1 MRRTRGEPWKI
12 SGLPCVREVQ
22 RRDLLC
28 FHEPVVADKLNSSPV
43 ASGDPRP
50 YLRGELR
57 TLQSEVTAAM
67 AKTADRPTKLHLEDV
82 RDQIAKTLDAKFA
95 PQASAPRLGQSGRP
109 SAWDLDC
116 WRDYEMELLL
126 AEQP

>member
-1 MRRTRGEPWKI
+1 M
-12 SGLPCVREVQ
+12 Q
-22 RRDLLC
+22 RSYLT
-28 FHEPVVADKLNSSPV
+28 VVAEKLNGSPV
-43 ASGDPRP
+43 ASDDQRP

-57 TLQSEVTAAM
+57 SLQSEVTAAM
-67 AKTADRPTKLHLEDV
+67 AKTTDRPTKLHLEDV
-82 RDQIAKTLDAKFA
+82 RDQISKTLDPKFA
-95 PQASAPRLGQSGRP
+95 TPAAAPRLGLALRP

>member
-1 MRRTRGEPWKI
+1 M
-12 SGLPCVREVQ
+12 
-22 RRDLLC
+22 
-28 FHEPVVADKLNSSPV
+28 VADKLNSSPV
-43 ASGDPRP
+43 ASGGQRP
-50 YLRGELR
+50 YLRWELR

-82 RDQIAKTLDAKFA
+82 IDQIAKTLDPKFA
-95 PQASAPRLGQSGRP
+95 PPASAPRVALLGRP
-109 SAWDLDC
+109 SAWDLDR

>member
-1 MRRTRGEPWKI
+1 MLFR
-12 SGLPCVREVQ
+12 
-22 RRDLLC
+22 
-28 FHEPVVADKLNSSPV
+28 SSSQA
-43 ASGDPRP
+43 ASDDQRP

-67 AKTADRPTKLHLEDV
+67 AKTTDRPTKLHLEDV
-82 RDQIAKTLDAKFA
+82 RDQIAKTLDPKFA
-95 PQASAPRLGQSGRP
+95 PPASAPRPGVLARP

-126 AEQP
+126 AEQQ

>member
-1 MRRTRGEPWKI
+1 M
-12 SGLPCVREVQ
+12 
-22 RRDLLC
+22 
-28 FHEPVVADKLNSSPV
+28 VADKLNSSPV
-43 ASGDPRP
+43 ASGDQRP

-67 AKTADRPTKLHLEDV
+67 TKTADRPTKLQLEDV
-82 RDQIAKTLDAKFA
+82 RDQIAKTLDPKFA
-95 PQASAPRLGQSGRP
+95 PPASAPRLGQLGRP

-116 WRDYEMELLL
+116 WRDYEMELSL

>member
-1 MRRTRGEPWKI
+1 M
-12 SGLPCVREVQ
+12 
-22 RRDLLC
+22 
-28 FHEPVVADKLNSSPV
+28 VADKLNSSPV
-43 ASGDPRP
+43 ASGDQRP

-67 AKTADRPTKLHLEDV
+67 AKTADRPTKLHFEDV
-82 RDQIAKTLDAKFA
+82 RDQIAKTLDPKFA
-95 PQASAPRLGQSGRP
+95 PQASAPRLGQSGMP
-109 SAWDLDC
+109 SARDLDC